1 MALIE
6 AIRLRSEGEA
16 ETTLI
21 ARRLAAIVE
30 SGDLLTF
37 DGTLGAGK
45 TFFIRALCVALN
57 VPREAGVSSPSY
69 SLVNLYEGG
78 RIPIAHLDLYRLG
91 HEEELEALGF
101 RDLLDGERL
110 VLIEWP
116 GQVGGLAD
124 LATIQLQIEDHGP
137 STRELIFRC
146 RDPELRASIQETL
159 RG

>member
-1 MALIE
+1 MALQE
-6 AIRLRSEGEA
+6 AIRLRSKSEA
-16 ETTLI
+16 DTMGI
-21 ARRLAAIVE
+21 AQRMASLLE
-30 SGDLLTF
+30 PGDLVTF

-45 TFFIRALCVALN
+45 TFFIRALCEALS

-78 RIPIAHLDLYRLG
+78 RMPIAHLDLYRLG

-116 GQVGGLAD
+116 GQAGGLED
-124 LATIQLQIEDHGP
+124 LATLQLQIEDHGP
-137 STRELIFRC
+137 TTRELILRTEE
-146 RDPELRASIQETL
+146 RELSASIQAAF
-159 RG
+159 GP

>member
-1 MALIE
+1 MGLHE
-6 AIRLRSEGEA
+6 ATRLRSESES
-16 ETTLI
+16 ETRAI
-21 ARRLAAIVE
+21 AQRLAGLLE
-30 SGDLLTF
+30 PGDLVIF

-45 TFFIRALCVALN
+45 TFFIRALCEALS

-110 VLIEWP
+110 VLVEWP
-116 GQVGGLAD
+116 GQAGGLED
-124 LATIQLQIEDHGP
+124 LATVQLQIEDQGP
-137 STRELIFRC
+137 TSRELIFRSA
-146 RDPELRASIQETL
+146 DQELTASIQRVL
-159 RG
+159 GR